1 MNQIVLLARI
11 KHVDLYGKLSPQQIE
26 QRTDQLFAQVGRNRA
41 ERRGDGMLVKTGFPQ
56 LGLAEQPVFAAETF
70 VVEPEQPAILEVGR
84 GDTPTTF
91 QIAVEEILQHPAQG
105 VLGALAGRSAHLG
118 IGGVVLE
125 TQLHRSEDV
134 TRQVAMPQ
142 TRRRPLRA
150 GSTECGAQQGDL
162 DEVVEVTSLQ
172 RGILT
177 VVGKAQQLARRGVQ
191 LSVVLQLDERLH
203 GQNRGGGAAVVDA
216 QCRQFEPLGPLAL
229 GICDSTGRFQ
239 AEQESAFDQRG
250 GNAVPLRDDTSVRM
264 HEHRLWNVV
273 AGIGAY
279 PFVVAGAHFLEGVR
293 QPIEKLLTIA
303 ARPGRFLG
311 NIQVSVRAAGVV
323 GLTAVFARNQLFLT
337 IVPDDPNAIVG
348 GPAVAAEDERI
359 QRLVRFARFRRLL
372 GDIQIAMALGLNGC
386 PHRIAAGQELV
397 QAKGEDRKAALG
409 ILAQR
414 RSLEQPA
421 AKYLR
426 ALLGPGADELRKF
439 CRGASL
445 AADLCALK
453 SARRLPHES
462 AGCGLFTYAEGR
474 LDPRGKRVA
483 PKQLV
488 ILRRLRL
495 AGDSITE
502 AGANRGGGGIDL
514 RRRALQRFPDHLLRG
529 EGHPEQTLR
538 HLSHGAPLLIGSAV
552 VGHGGGSADADHVV
566 ADGVAAAAD
575 QHRHVGPLAA
585 PIGVQLVEHEEPEPL
600 RRSHQLAVLDAGE
613 HQLEHHVIRQE
624 HVRRVVAELFSRLT
638 SFLSR
643 VAGEPHRRL
652 TLWIGRVD
660 ELSELLVLAV
670 GEGVHRVD
678 DDRLDAAP
686 GAAAQHAVHDRHDVA
701 KALAGTGAG
710 RQHV

>member
-1 MNQIVLLARI
+1 M
-11 KHVDLYGKLSPQQIE
+11 
-26 QRTDQLFAQVGRNRA
+26 
-41 ERRGDGMLVKTGFPQ
+41 
-56 LGLAEQPVFAAETF
+56 
-70 VVEPEQPAILEVGR
+70 
-84 GDTPTTF
+84 
-91 QIAVEEILQHPAQG
+91 
-105 VLGALAGRSAHLG
+105 
-118 IGGVVLE
+118 
-125 TQLHRSEDV
+125 
-134 TRQVAMPQ
+134 
-142 TRRRPLRA
+142 
-150 GSTECGAQQGDL
+150 
-162 DEVVEVTSLQ
+162 
-172 RGILT
+172 
-177 VVGKAQQLARRGVQ
+177 
-191 LSVVLQLDERLH
+191 LQLDERLH

-216 QCRQFEPLGPLAL
+216 QRRQLEPLGPLAP

-250 GNAVPLRDDTSVRM
+250 GNAVPLRDDTSVGM
-264 HEHRLWNVV
+264 HEHRLRNVV
-273 AGIGAY
+273 ASIGSY
-279 PFVVAGAHFLEGVR
+279 PFAVAGAFLEGVR
-293 QPIEKLLTIA
+293 QPIEQRRTVT

-323 GLTAVFARNQLFLT
+323 GLAAVFARNQRSLT

-359 QRLVRFARFRRLL
+359 ERLVRFARFRRLL
-372 GDIQIAMALGLNGC
+372 GDIQMAMPLGLQGC

-414 RSLEQPA
+414 RSPEQPA

-426 ALLGPGADELRKF
+426 ALLGPDADELRKC

-462 AGCGLFTYAEGR
+462 AGCGIFADAEGR

-502 AGANRGGGGIDL
+502 AGANRGGVGIDL

-529 EGHPEQTLR
+529 EGHPEQALG
-538 HLSHGAPLLIGSAV
+538 HLGHGAPLLIGSAV
-552 VGHGGGSADADHVV
+552 VGHGGGGADADHVV
-566 ADGVAAAAD
+566 ANGVAAAAD

-600 RRSHQLAVLDAGE
+600 GRSHELAVLDAGE
-613 HQLEHHVIRQE
+613 YQLQHHVIRQK

-652 TLWIGRVD
+652 TLRIGCVD

-686 GAAAQHAVHDRHDVA
+686 GAAAQHAVNDRHDVA